1 MIISLEVLKAEIDKV
16 QDEYLDALYRII
28 KVFEYPPEYGHTE
41 GMEAVA
47 SSAQKSRSEWLAFVD
62 KTYGCLAD
70 DPIQRGDQG
79 VYEVR
84 EAIE

>member
-1 MIISLEVLKAEIDKV
+1 MIISKEVLKAEIDKV

-28 KVFEYPPEYGHTE
+28 KVFEYPAETGHTE
-41 GMEAVA
+41 EMAA
-47 SSAQKSRSEWLAFVD
+47 LTSSGQKSRAEWLEFVD
-62 KTYGCLAD
+62 KTYGCLAG

-79 VYEVR
+79 AYEVR